1 MRGLSGPPSGSR
13 SSPSRGAQ
21 CGHSLGSGRGEDG
34 GTAEGATR
42 GGLPWP
48 PLALLMEEKPRSGD
62 REAPRVRP
70 PRAMAQV
77 FSWNHCQ
84 RLGSCGGGGRR
95 APDKGAWGEAG
106 GPAVAW
112 GPWKQNSELREAG
125 PKRRLA

>member
-1 MRGLSGPPSGSR
+1 M
-13 SSPSRGAQ
+13 
-21 CGHSLGSGRGEDG
+21 HSLGSGRGEDG

-84 RLGSCGGGGRR
+84 RLGSCGGGPPCSRQGGVGRSR
-95 APDKGAWGEAG
+95 GA
-106 GPAVAW
+106 
-112 GPWKQNSELREAG
+112 
-125 PKRRLA
+125 RRGVGALETEQ